1 MVTFKSKASRDVD
14 YHTNVGM
21 QLLKMMGRDTKLPSA
36 MFADD
41 VPDALSRLQ
50 QAVAELDDDEVA
62 RENKTGTEK
71 KQSDDEDKPERVSL
85 KQRAEPLLKLLQKA
99 SEANVGLMW
108 E

>member
-41 VPDALSRLQ
+41 VPEALARLK
-50 QAVAELDDDEVA
+50 QALAELAEDDAPEPEQA
-62 RENKTGTEK
+62 APKTPA
-71 KQSDDEDKPERVSL
+71 SDDEEKPERVSL
-85 KQRAEPLLKLLQKA
+85 KVRAKPLLTLLHKA
-99 SEANVGLMW
+99 QEANVGVMW

>member
-14 YHTNVGM
+14 YHTNVGL
-21 QLLKMMGRDTKLPSA
+21 QLLKMMGRDSTLPSA

-41 VPDALSRLQ
+41 VPEALSRLQ
-50 QAVAELDDDEVA
+50 QALAKLDDDEVA
-62 RENKTGTEK
+62 RDNQTATK
-71 KQSDDEDKPERVSL
+71 KMEEDDEDNSHKVSL
-85 KQRAEPLLKLLQKA
+85 KQRAQPLVKLMEKA